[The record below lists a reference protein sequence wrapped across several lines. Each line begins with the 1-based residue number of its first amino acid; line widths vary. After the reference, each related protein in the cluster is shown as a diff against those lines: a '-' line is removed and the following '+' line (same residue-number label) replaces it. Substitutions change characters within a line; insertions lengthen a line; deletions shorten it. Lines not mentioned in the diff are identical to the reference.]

1 MDVDCAGVDG
11 PPRVPRHAPGILH
24 PRTRPALV
32 LCDFGRSGLGR
43 ARRLDRLREDLET
56 RSIIVNCA
64 NNARQKGKAPPGG
77 RRGFESLAGFWGVGG
92 RDPAKSDLQVSR
104 WLIVPKMYWALIRP

>member
-1 MDVDCAGVDG
+1 MSTAPVLTGLREY
-11 PPRVPRHAPGILH
+11 RVM
-24 PRTRPALV
+24 RPASFTPEQDLHFV
-32 LCDFGRSGLGR
+32 VCDFGRSGLGR

-77 RRGFESLAGFWGVGG
+77 RRGFESLAGFWGLGG
-92 RDPAKSDLQVSR
+92 VTLPSQSYK
-104 WLIVPKMYWALIRP
+104 

>member
-1 MDVDCAGVDG
+1 MSTAPVLTGLREY
-11 PPRVPRHAPGILH
+11 RVM
-24 PRTRPALV
+24 RPASFTPEQDLHFV
-32 LCDFGRSGLGR
+32 VCDFGRSGLGR